1 MRAKT
6 VDEKLQLQAR
16 EYAQTVNDQLQLQ
29 AQQYAKTVND
39 QLQLQAQQYAKTQVL
54 AEARIVVKLD
64 SSLVEQLSNS
74 RKIQE
79 NLEVVTQ
86 DIAAMQLENT
96 NHDRQVVNVTNLV
109 KKIGKDTALLKQP
122 R

>member
-29 AQQYAKTVND
+29 AH
-39 QLQLQAQQYAKTQVL
+39 QYAKTQVL

-64 SSLVEQLSNS
+64 SSLEEQLSAS

-86 DIAAMQLENT
+86 DMAAMQLENT